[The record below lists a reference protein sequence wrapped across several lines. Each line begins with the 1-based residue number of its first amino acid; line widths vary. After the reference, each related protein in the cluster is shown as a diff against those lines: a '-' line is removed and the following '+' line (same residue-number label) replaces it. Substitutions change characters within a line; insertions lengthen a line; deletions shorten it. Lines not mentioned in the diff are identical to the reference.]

1 MEKDLFYWLDEEH
14 ENDDFS
20 EIEMLNDVIS
30 KAGVTVEIKRYSSG
44 VGINFKYDTEKVKNQ
59 RGAGRPKYKYQYTV
73 TVDEVRQRLNAG
85 ETAEQIAKDLGIS
98 RATLFR
104 KLKYAEEKG
113 FKFIL

>member
-20 EIEMLNDVIS
+20 EIEMLNNIIS
-30 KAGVTVEIKRYSSG
+30 KAGVTVEIKRYTNG
-44 VGINFKYDTEKVKNQ
+44 MGINFKYDTEKVKNQ

-73 TVDEVRQRLNAG
+73 TLDEVRQRLNAG
-85 ETAEQIAKDLGIS
+85 ETAEQIAKDLDIS

-104 KLKYAEEKG
+104 KMKIAEEKG
-113 FKFIL
+113 LVYIM